1 MAKHFRGLNR
11 RGWRRNEMQPEN
23 IGSLLDKSLG
33 ALPNSF
39 AQLIFLSSLFDSYSG
54 RYLHEGWV
62 SLADSGQIH
71 RLLQQRHHAVL
82 ADVMDLSVADLA
94 GQIQEHLKEHGSQSR
109 IARMWL
115 ETEPFREMIP
125 AGCSTL
131 EREFFISQVRT
142 ALELLRRSLTVV
154 PHPVSASR
162 PQSPARQSLS
172 HRET

>member
-1 MAKHFRGLNR
+1 
-11 RGWRRNEMQPEN
+11 MQPESIAN
-23 IGSLLDKSLG
+23 LLNKSLS
-33 ALPNSF
+33 ALPNSV
-39 AQLIFLSSLFDSYSG
+39 AQLIFLSSLFDSYTG

-62 SLADSGQIH
+62 SLDDSEQIH
-71 RLLQQRHHAVL
+71 RVIQQRHHAVL
-82 ADVMDLSVADLA
+82 AEVMELSVPDLA
-94 GQIQEHLKEHGSQSR
+94 DRIQEHLKENGSEPG

-131 EREFFISQVRT
+131 EREFFVSQVRI

-154 PHPVSASR
+154 PFPVSASR

-172 HRET
+172 RRGT